1 MNLSSVLEV
10 ILDILYPQDI
20 LCILCQKRHNDI
32 DDKGLCPVCAETL
45 PYITR
50 PVCQKCGRTVTEDT
64 NIGMECINAQY
75 HFEQAV
81 PVFEY
86 TSEMQRLIHRFKYQ
100 GVSYLSRTL
109 GSWMAEAY
117 KQRCRWDVD
126 MIIPVPLHPRRERE
140 RGFNQAVLLS
150 REIGK
155 SINVGVNKSTLIRK
169 KHTSTQ
175 VGLNKLQ
182 RRQNLWDAFEVT
194 EPGKVKDKIILLVD
208 DVFTTGSTVDECS
221 RVLLQA
227 GAKRIYVMTL
237 AAGRFA
243 RN

>member
-1 MNLSSVLEV
+1 MLRRLERA
-10 ILDILYPQDI
+10 LTSGK
-20 LCILCQKRHNDI
+20 QKHS
-32 DDKGLCPVCAETL
+32 
-45 PYITR
+45 
-50 PVCQKCGRTVTEDT
+50 
-64 NIGMECINAQY
+64 
-75 HFEQAV
+75 
-81 PVFEY
+81 Y
-86 TSEMQRLIHRFKYQ
+86 TQ
-100 GVSYLSRTL
+100 
-109 GSWMAEAY
+109 
-117 KQRCRWDVD
+117 
-126 MIIPVPLHPRRERE
+126 
-140 RGFNQAVLLS
+140 
-150 REIGK
+150 
-155 SINVGVNKSTLIRK
+155 

-182 RRQNLWDAFEVT
+182 RRQNRDAFEVT